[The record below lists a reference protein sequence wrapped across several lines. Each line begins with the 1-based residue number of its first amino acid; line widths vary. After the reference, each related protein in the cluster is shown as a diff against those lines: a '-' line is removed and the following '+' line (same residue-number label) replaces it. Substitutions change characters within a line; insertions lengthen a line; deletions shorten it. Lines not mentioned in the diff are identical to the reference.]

1 MWYESTYGALGG
13 VTGLGA
19 GFIVVVLVLVLLV
32 VILPVEFNLTGSVM
46 IVTFLP
52 IIAFKVWLMAPE
64 MTVRLTDLLVIV
76 PSVEFTELEFTDFS
90 IELRI

>member
-64 MTVRLTDLLVIV
+64 MTVRLTDLLILSVIV
-76 PSVEFTELEFTDFS
+76 SSVEFT
-90 IELRI
+90 